1 MAIKVNPNRMELLRL
16 KRRTA
21 IARRGHKLLKDKLDE
36 LMKRFLDLIHQNR
49 ALRQEV
55 ESKLTQAYLL
65 FALARSEAPIEF
77 IEEALL
83 YPHAFVELEIEP
95 VNLMGVR
102 VAEFKAKQE
111 GTIDC
116 YGLGSTP
123 SMLDDALVTFNETLP
138 QMIKLAEVE
147 KAVELLAGEIEK
159 TRRRVNAL
167 EYVLIPQLEEAVW
180 HVSMKLDEME
190 RSYRTQLM
198 KIKEMVSEDII

>member
-16 KRRTA
+16 KRRTQ

-36 LMKRFLDLIHQNR
+36 LMKKFMDFIHKNR

-65 FALARSEAPIEF
+65 FAIARSEAPIEF

-83 YPHAFVELEIEP
+83 YPHALTTVDIKEI
-95 VNLMGVR
+95 NLMGVH
-102 VAEFKAKQE
+102 VAEMEVKQE
-111 GTIDC
+111 GTFDC
-116 YGLGSTP
+116 YGLSTTP
-123 SMLDDALVTFNETLP
+123 SILDEALATFNEALP
-138 QMIKLAEVE
+138 LMMRLAEAE
-147 KAVELLAGEIEK
+147 KAVELLGIEIEK

-180 HVSMKLDEME
+180 SVSMKLDEME

-198 KIKEMVSEDII
+198 KIKDIVGEEMI

>member
-16 KRRTA
+16 KRRTQ
-21 IARRGHKLLKDKLDE
+21 IAKRGHKLLKDKLDE
-36 LMKRFLDLIHQNR
+36 LMKKFMDLIHQNR

-55 ESKLTQAYLL
+55 ESKLIQAYLL
-65 FALARSEAPIEF
+65 FAIARSEAPIEF

-83 YPHAFVELEIEP
+83 YPHATISLDVETA
-95 VNLMGVR
+95 NLMGVH
-102 VAEFKAKQE
+102 VAELKVKQE

-116 YGLGSTP
+116 YGLSNTP
-123 SMLDDALVTFNETLP
+123 SVLDDALVTFNEALP

-147 KAVELLAGEIEK
+147 KAVELLAAEIEK

-167 EYVLIPQLEEAVW
+167 EYVLIPQLEEAVLS
-180 HVSMKLDEME
+180 VSMKLDEME

-198 KIKEMVSEDII
+198 KIKELVSEEMI